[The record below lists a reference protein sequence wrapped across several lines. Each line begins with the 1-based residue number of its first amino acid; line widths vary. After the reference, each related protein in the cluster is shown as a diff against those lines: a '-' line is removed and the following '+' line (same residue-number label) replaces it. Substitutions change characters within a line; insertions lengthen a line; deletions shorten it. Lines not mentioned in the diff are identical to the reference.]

1 MPYSIQLYKIDLIS
15 LDCCTKQSVEPT
27 ALHLPDSVQVSVYR
41 SGSAKWL
48 LLVIV
53 ALQKRRRQGVM
64 APRGS
69 RTKTSCTGKHE
80 NHRQQYTWDVRTPTL
95 HILHSHLRP
104 SILSRKQC
112 RTTTPHNMTFGTP
125 IDLFPTGR
133 ALFKPWKK
141 RNLPIA
147 RQSSLFSKPFYP
159 ASPLWDRKIIS
170 RIVCTVSMPEIYF
183 LVWEENPRKLFA
195 IRKS

>member
-1 MPYSIQLYKIDLIS
+1 MVTARNCRAAKTAEPRRHGAKRFPHQNVMHRKTWKS
-15 LDCCTKQSVEPT
+15 PT
-27 ALHLPDSVQVSVYR
+27 AVHMR
-41 SGSAKWL
+41 CEA
-48 LLVIV
+48 
-53 ALQKRRRQGVM
+53 
-64 APRGS
+64 
-69 RTKTSCTGKHE
+69 
-80 NHRQQYTWDVRTPTL
+80 PTL
-95 HILHSHLRP
+95 HILHSPLRP

-170 RIVCTVSMPEIYF
+170 RIVCTVSMPKIYF